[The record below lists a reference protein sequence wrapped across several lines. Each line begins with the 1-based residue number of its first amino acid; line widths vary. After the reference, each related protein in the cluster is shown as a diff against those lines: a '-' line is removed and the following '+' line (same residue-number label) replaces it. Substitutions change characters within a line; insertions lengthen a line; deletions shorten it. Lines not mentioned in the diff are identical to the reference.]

1 MREKQSTISIG
12 TTKISEIKKL
22 NNARKIIRENG
33 LEETKDNLMKYSG
46 INSKRT
52 LETVLLA
59 ERSNGTISIDSNIDK
74 DSDTTILDFKSDDFS
89 IEEEVLKNEQIRS
102 LYISISNLSND
113 EQYLIIYSY
122 GLLGKDKKSNK
133 EMALY
138 LKVSENTIINRKN
151 AIKDKLRVMMEP
163 LVAWYCL

>member
-1 MREKQSTISIG
+1 M
-12 TTKISEIKKL
+12 
-22 NNARKIIRENG
+22 
-33 LEETKDNLMKYSG
+33 
-46 INSKRT
+46 
-52 LETVLLA
+52 LA

-138 LKVSENTIINRKN
+138 LKVSENTIVNRKN

-163 LVAWYCL
+163 LVA